1 VDVLILGDGHAT
13 ERCLLVKLVLLRA
26 DCDTGRT
33 CPNVNLSDRGT
44 LVVQGYIVAGDT
56 LAALDSTIPP
66 GARVVEL
73 PLSLVPELQDHAPH
87 LPVHLTGRDSVLL
100 WGPEVTDTAAL
111 AELAMPDGESAIE
124 LPCALLP
131 LPEVAH
137 VG

>member
-1 VDVLILGDGHAT
+1 M
-13 ERCLLVKLVLLRA
+13 KLVLLRA

-44 LVVQGYIVAGDT
+44 LVVQGYIVADDA
-56 LAALDSTIPP
+56 LAALDSIVPP

-73 PLSLVPELQDHAPH
+73 PLSLVPELQDRVPN
-87 LPVHLTGRDSVLL
+87 LPVHLTGRASVMV
-100 WGPEVTDTAAL
+100 WGPEVTDPEAL
-111 AELAMPDGESAIE
+111 AELAMPEGESAIE
-124 LPCALLP
+124 LPCEVLP